1 MWILK
6 FKPVDCKNCYKC
18 VRNCPVKAIRVK
30 NHQAQ
35 IMQDACILCEK
46 CTIVCPQHAKAEKN
60 DVPSLKR
67 MIAEGRELVAS
78 INPAY
83 IAKYGPGSFPSIR
96 KALLDLGFSDVREAA
111 EGAYLV
117 KREYERLLK
126 EETYD
131 VMISSTCPSIV
142 RLIKIHYP
150 ELMDSLLPVLS
161 PMQAHGK
168 YLKEKNRECT
178 LVYISPCISPI
189 AELNEQINDVSYVI
203 SFDELDDWLS
213 ENQMVI
219 EDTQENIEPRLSR
232 MRALGGGIIRILRK
246 NPKYRYLNVEGID
259 NCIRVLKELKE
270 GNIHHCFLEL
280 NACEGGCIGGP
291 SFQTDRKVC
300 RIQGQLD
307 LEKASISDFSNLE
320 ACKDFDIPDKID
332 MSRNIIGRVIEERE
346 PTEEELHEI
355 LVKMGKTSPS
365 KELNCGACGYNTCRE
380 KAIAIFQNKA
390 EVSMCMPYMRERE
403 ASYANK
409 IINSMPGMLVTVN
422 TDLNVIQLNKA
433 AMDLFDIRRKKSI
446 IGRPVS
452 ELMDDYAF
460 VNMLAYGKTF
470 SQDQIFVEE
479 FKVYL
484 DRVLTYDKS
493 NGLIICIMKNV
504 TKEIAQQQELQRTR
518 IVAARMADK
527 LADEQLRIVHQIAE
541 LLGETAADTKV
552 AVENLKETI
561 LAEQKDAER
570 EKPEV
575 WL

>member
-1 MWILK
+1 MWILR

-78 INPAY
+78 VNSAY
-83 IAKYGPGSFPSIR
+83 IAKYGAGSFPSLR
-96 KALLDLGFSDVREAA
+96 KALLELGFSDVREGA

-117 KREYERLLK
+117 KREYERLL
-126 EETYD
+126 EEGEKD
-131 VMISSTCPSIV
+131 VMISSICPSVV
-142 RLIKIHYP
+142 RLVKIHYP
-150 ELMDSLLPVLS
+150 ELMDSLLSVLS

-168 YLKEKNRECT
+168 YLKEQNRECT

-203 SFDELDDWLS
+203 SFDELDDWLA
-213 ENQMVI
+213 ENQMCI
-219 EDTQENIEPRLSR
+219 EDEKENVEPRLSR
-232 MRALGGGIIRILRK
+232 MRALGGGMSRIMKK
-246 NPKYRYLNVEGID
+246 NPKYSYMNIEGID
-259 NCIRVLKELKE
+259 NCIRVLNELKE
-270 GNIHHCFLEL
+270 GNIHYCFLEL
-280 NACEGGCIGGP
+280 NACDGGCIGGP
-291 SFQTDRKVC
+291 SFQTSKVC
-300 RIQGQLD
+300 RLQSQLE
-307 LEKASISDFSNLE
+307 LEKASISDASNIE
-320 ACKDFDIPDKID
+320 NCKDFDISEEIN
-332 MSRNIIGRVIEERE
+332 MSRGIIGRVVEESY

-355 LVKMGKTSPS
+355 LVKMGKTSPL

-409 IINSMPGMLVTVN
+409 IINAMPGMLVTVN
-422 TDLNVIQLNKA
+422 TELNVIQLNKA

-446 IGRPVS
+446 IGQPVS

-460 VNMLAYGKTF
+460 VNMLSYGKTF

-504 TKEIAQQQELQRTR
+504 TKEIAQQQEIQRTR

-527 LADEQLRIVHQIAE
+527 LADEQLRIVHKIAE

-561 LAEQKDAER
+561 LAEKKEEKR